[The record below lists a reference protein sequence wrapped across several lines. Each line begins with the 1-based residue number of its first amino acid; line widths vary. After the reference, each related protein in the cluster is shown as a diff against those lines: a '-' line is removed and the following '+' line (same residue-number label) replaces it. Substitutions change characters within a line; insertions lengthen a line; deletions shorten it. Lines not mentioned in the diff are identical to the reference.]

1 MNRSVIAI
9 LAFLASGAAFS
20 NAQAGQNVLGMNFVV
35 TQPTT
40 ITAIG
45 ARDGGTP
52 FTFTETVG
60 VFDDLTGSLIGPE
73 AVFGPGEVG
82 IQMGNAFYE
91 RVPRFVLSPGDY
103 SIISI
108 SGGGSLPGGGGGLTG
123 GNSYGNLGNDL
134 NLPEGG
140 RFNFG
145 TGFNAGGSS
154 GPRGQSQPFFLIDL
168 VPDGGMTAMLLGATL
183 AGLGWARRKF

>member
-1 MNRSVIAI
+1 MAL

-20 NAQAGQNVLGMNFVV
+20 NARAGQDVLGMNFVV

-60 VFDDLTGSLIGPE
+60 VFDDLTGSLVGPE

-103 SIISI
+103 SIIAI
-108 SGGGSLPGGGGGLTG
+108 SGGGSLPSGGGGLTG
-123 GNSYGNLGNDL
+123 GNAYGNLGNDL

-145 TGFNAGGSS
+145 TGFDVGGSS
-154 GPRGQSQPFFLIDL
+154 GPRGQLQPFFFINL
-168 VPDGGMTAMLLGATL
+168 VPDGGMTAMLLGASLT
-183 AGLGWARRKF
+183 GLGWARRKF

>member
-1 MNRSVIAI
+1 MKRSVATLFASW
-9 LAFLASGAAFS
+9 LAFSS
-20 NAQAGQNVLGMNFVV
+20 AQAGQNVLGMNFVIS
-35 TQPTT
+35 QPTK

-45 ARDGGTP
+45 ARDGGTG

-60 VFDDLTGSLIGPE
+60 IFNDLTGTEVGPE
-73 AVFGPGEVG
+73 AVFGPAEVG
-82 IQMGNAFYE
+82 IQLGDVFYE
-91 RVPRFVLSPGDY
+91 RFPSFVLSPGDY

-108 SGGGSLPGGGGGLTG
+108 SAGSSLPGGGGGLVG
-123 GNSYGNLGNDL
+123 GDAYQNLGNDL

-145 TGFNAGGSS
+145 TGFDAGGSS
-154 GPRGQSQPFFLIDL
+154 GPRGQLQPFFLIDL
-168 VPDGGMTAMLLGATL
+168 VPDGGMTAMLLGASL